1 MNLPPPSPA
10 EIRAKA
16 TAWLKIG
23 NVGFSDRALR
33 YCTRLNGPSQKYICD
48 QLLAH
53 FESGRAVYRKHKN
66 DTAELHPSWMM
77 HLNLELSDADD
88 DEIYAC
94 LILEQRILTISTLHE
109 HSSTLRLP
117 R

>member
-1 MNLPPPSPA
+1 MNWPPPTPA

-23 NVGFSDRALR
+23 NVSFSGPALR
-33 YCTRLNGPSQKYICD
+33 YCTRQNGPSQKYICD
-48 QLLAH
+48 QLLDH

-77 HLNLELSDADD
+77 HLNLELPDADD
-88 DEIYAC
+88 AEIYAC
-94 LILEQRILTISTLHE
+94 LVLEQRILTISTLHK
-109 HSSTLRLP
+109 HTTTPLP

>member
-1 MNLPPPSPA
+1 MSLPPATPA
-10 EIRAKA
+10 DIRAKA

-23 NVGFSDRALR
+23 HVGFADPALR
-33 YCTRLNGPSQKYICD
+33 YCIRPNGPSPKYICE

-53 FESGRAVYRKHKN
+53 FESGRAVYRKHKD

-77 HLNLELSDADD
+77 HLNLETPDADD
-88 DEIYAC
+88 AAIYAC
-94 LILEQRILTISTLHE
+94 LVLEQRILTISTLHK
-109 HSSTLRLP
+109 HTITPLP

>member
-1 MNLPPPSPA
+1 MNWPPPTPP

-23 NVGFSDRALR
+23 KVGFSDRALR

-53 FESGRAVYRKHKN
+53 FESGRAVYRKHKD
-66 DTAELHPSWMM
+66 DTAELHPSWMIQ
-77 HLNLELSDADD
+77 LNLELPDADD
-88 DEIYAC
+88 AEIYAC
-94 LILEQRILTISTLHE
+94 LVLEQRILPISTLHK
-109 HSSTLRLP
+109 HTTTPLP